1 MGRTDGRPSPNPRR
15 STHLPAKDEADGP
28 IHDIVSL
35 SLSFSVARTLAGF
48 CFPLFVFDGQAVGS
62 SFTGDVVTFFGHVK
76 KEKKEKKNKTER
88 KITK

>member
-1 MGRTDGRPSPNPRR
+1 
-15 STHLPAKDEADGP
+15 
-28 IHDIVSL
+28 
-35 SLSFSVARTLAGF
+35 LAGF

-76 KEKKEKKNKTER
+76 KEKKEKNKTER